1 MSQHILQRTNTESTI
16 PYRGRDEEARDNQA
30 QPEQDTAS
38 PQAARQDSLQVK
50 EKKKGVSFL
59 SRLSFGGKKNK
70 DQDEISESEQ
80 DDPTDLRTEGMNAEV
95 FSRSVEGAG
104 GGYIPVHKEPP
115 RYIKVHAK
123 GKKEREFG
131 KVFLAQELRGP
142 RNGGRRTLPGSRPAS
157 IAGSVKAGDE
167 ERRPGSSSAITG
179 GAIWT
184 TEFSID
190 GKYLAAAG
198 QDQVVRVWSVIS
210 TAAERAEQERDED
223 MRAGSERLS
232 TPVFRSKPLR
242 EFTGHTSTVLDLSW
256 SKNNFLL
263 SSSIDKTVRLW
274 HVSRGECL
282 CTFKHK
288 DFVTSIAFHPRDD
301 RFFLAG
307 SLDGVLRLWSIPD
320 KNVAFWAK
328 APEMITSVG
337 FSPDGRTAIAGG
349 NGGLLGFYE
358 TEGLGFVTQ
367 VHVRSSRGKNSKG
380 SKITGIRTM
389 VFPPEDPNGEVK
401 VLVSSNDSRIR
412 LYNLR
417 DKSLEMKFKGHENIH
432 SQIRASFSE
441 DGHYVVCGSEDRRTY
456 IWSLFGEHGDSS
468 AGRDKH
474 PVESFASHAD
484 LVTTSII
491 APTST
496 RQLLGQSGDPI
507 YDLCNPPPV
516 TLLSRAETRTDAGG
530 ETPMME
536 PATPTPTTAYLT
548 RARHEDGNIII
559 TASHEGCLKVFR
571 QDCAANKRRNDSW
584 ETSSMFKSK
593 LGRQGSIMTRRSG
606 STGRQSRRNSV
617 GMQRGLGLG
626 LSGTKST
633 NTVNST
639 GGQDHHILN
648 WAHGISGNQSVDA
661 LHRNSALGLPGSAS
675 TQSIGITTT
684 ISAGPSTAVS
694 ETTSR
699 SERSV
704 SPDRLGRNG
713 TFNSGRKS
721 ISSVNQPRGTAG
733 EARQALYAG
742 KGVPP
747 PMAPPI
753 PGSTSNSRTGSAG
766 KDSMRTIGSTNG
778 SIRTRTESMGSDA
791 QRMAQMQAK
800 QQVQAQIRQHTR
812 QKDDAVAQKAQVQ
825 QQIRDMGEKSG
836 EGKLNGGLK
845 EPSPGGLLPTPS
857 FQVVKEEPKRS
868 FWGMGGNKG
877 RKGSGA

>member
-1 MSQHILQRTNTESTI
+1 MAGI
-16 PYRGRDEEARDNQA
+16 
-30 QPEQDTAS
+30 

-50 EKKKGVSFL
+50 EKKRGVSFL

-70 DQDEISESEQ
+70 DQDANSDDGSES
-80 DDPTDLRTEGMNAEV
+80 DPTDLRTEGMNAEV
-95 FSRSVEGAG
+95 FSRSVEEAGASG
-104 GGYIPVHKEPP
+104 FIPVHKEPP
-115 RYIKVHAK
+115 RYIKVRAK

-131 KVFLAQELRGP
+131 RVFLAQELKGSP
-142 RNGGRRTLPGSRPAS
+142 NMSRRTMPRSRPAS
-157 IAGSVKAGDE
+157 SAGSEKADS
-167 ERRPGSSSAITG
+167 ERRPSSSSAVTG

-190 GKYLAAAG
+190 GKHLAAAG

-223 MRAGSERLS
+223 MGAGSERLS
-232 TPVFRSKPLR
+232 TPVFKSKPLR

-274 HVSRGECL
+274 HVSREECL

-328 APEMITSVG
+328 APEMITSVA
-337 FSPDGRTAIAGG
+337 FSPDGRTAISGG

-358 TEGLGFVTQ
+358 TEGLSFVTQ

-389 VFPPEDPNGEVK
+389 VFPPDDPNGEVK

-417 DKSLEMKFKGHENIH
+417 DKSLEMKFKGHENVH

-441 DGHYVVCGSEDRRTY
+441 DGRYVVCGSEDRRTY
-456 IWSLFGEHGDSS
+456 IWSLFGEDGDSTS
-468 AGRDKH
+468 GRDKH
-474 PVESFASHAD
+474 PLESFASHAD

-491 APTST
+491 APTKT

-507 YDLCNPPPV
+507 FDLCNPPPV
-516 TLLSRAETRTDAGG
+516 TLLSRAETRTDGG
-530 ETPMME
+530 ETPQLE
-536 PATPTPTTAYLT
+536 PMTPTPTNAYLA

-559 TASHEGCLKVFR
+559 TASHGGSIKIFR

-617 GMQRGLGLG
+617 GMTMGLGLG
-626 LSGTKST
+626 LAGSRGST
-633 NTVNST
+633 NTLGST
-639 GGQDHHILN
+639 AGGEHHHILN
-648 WAHGISGNQSVDA
+648 WAHGIHGNQSVDA
-661 LHRNSALGLPGSAS
+661 LHRHSALGLPGSAS
-675 TQSIGITTT
+675 AQSIGTTTT

-704 SPDRLGRNG
+704 SPNRNGRNG
-713 TFNSGRKS
+713 TFAAGRRS
-721 ISSVNQPRGTAG
+721 FSSLNQPNVVVPKSKKGTAG
-733 EARQALYAG
+733 EARQAPY
-742 KGVPP
+742 KGAPP
-747 PMAPPI
+747 PMSPPQ
-753 PGSTSNSRTGSAG
+753 PGFTTNARTGSAG
-766 KDSMRTIGSTNG
+766 KDSMRTIGSGNG
-778 SIRTRTESMGSDA
+778 SLRTRTESTGSDA
-791 QRMAQMQAK
+791 QKMAQMQAK
-800 QQVQAQIRQHTR
+800 
-812 QKDDAVAQKAQVQ
+812 AQVQ
-825 QQIRDMGEKSG
+825 KEIRDREQAKQEQITAKSRVQR
-836 EGKLNGGLK
+836 EIRERAAQNEAHNVANSGLK
-845 EPSPGGLLPTPS
+845 EPAPGALLPTPS
-857 FQVVKEEPKRS
+857 FQIKTDEPKRS
-868 FWGMGGNKG
+868 FWGLGGGKS
-877 RKGSGA
+877 RRGSGAQ